1 MYQGFIVPTHQP
13 SSQCATLATPM
24 LSYTPHDHFYTPHL
38 HDPRCNVNESF
49 DSVEEANELRA
60 YAEEIK
66 QRRPAHHYLQPARQ
80 YVTALDLDALKND
93 FLRQATEFSRLPKL
107 SKCHVMIES
116 MKP

>member
-1 MYQGFIVPTHQP
+1 MHWLGCIKRSSPQGQPAAGEKIFWDFP
-13 SSQCATLATPM
+13 SSCWQINNT
-24 LSYTPHDHFYTPHL
+24 
-38 HDPRCNVNESF
+38 
-49 DSVEEANELRA
+49 VEEANELRA

-66 QRRPAHHYLQPARQ
+66 QRRPAHNYLQPTRQ

-107 SKCHVMIES
+107 SKCHVTIES